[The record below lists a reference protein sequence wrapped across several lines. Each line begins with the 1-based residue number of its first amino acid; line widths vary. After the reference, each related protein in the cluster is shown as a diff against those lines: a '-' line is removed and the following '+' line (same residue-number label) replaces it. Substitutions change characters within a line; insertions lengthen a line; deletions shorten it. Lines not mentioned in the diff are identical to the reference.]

1 MSDANVTSQIEFSEK
16 LVSVMSY
23 LRAEF
28 PACEIIRAGE
38 NETEIV
44 LQLVSS
50 NHRHVIRVQR
60 SFVEDTPTDEII
72 ARLLSFR
79 LSSVLRDLG
88 DLPVFLTTNGC
99 IFM

>member
-1 MSDANVTSQIEFSEK
+1 MSDGNGTSQIEFSDK
-16 LVSVMSY
+16 LGSVMSY

-28 PACEIIRAGE
+28 PAYEIIQVGD
-38 NETEIV
+38 NETEVV
-44 LQLVSS
+44 LQLASS
-50 NHRHVIRVQR
+50 SHRHVVRVQR
-60 SFVEDTPTDEII
+60 SFVEDTPEDEII
-72 ARLLSFR
+72 ARLLGFR